1 MASSIITTDGAA
13 SGAAAGPGGVYIM
26 SIANTISSKQSLLI
40 IPIVKFFNIPEN
52 LMYLIRVL
60 NSEVFGTKTQSSG
73 SPISLRLI
81 DWFVTNYCKKNNVM
95 YNLADY
101 RRKNVDGGDSS
112 SATANSF
119 DNYFFV
125 HDNYKSQLKECSKK
139 HFDPFC
145 RRNRVRFY
153 YKPNAYFK
161 TTVGQLNF
169 FKWALENHVIDYIR
183 ENLDAVEKDM
193 NDCIVI
199 APSVPSEKKIE
210 KNTKKRTTS
219 ESDRLA
225 EPSRSSHTM
234 ASGAGGS
241 AASGGSSATNATL
254 NASAMAAAATQ
265 LNPIIAELT
274 PKTKSQK
281 KTSSRQKRKEL
292 SSSANKSFT
301 KYSIPTTITFD

>member
-1 MASSIITTDGAA
+1 MASSIITNDGAA
-13 SGAAAGPGGVYIM
+13 TGVATGQSTGGVYIM

-40 IPIVKFFNIPEN
+40 IPIVKFFNVPEN
-52 LMYLIRVL
+52 LLYLIRVL
-60 NSEVFGTKTQSSG
+60 NSEVFGTKTQTSA

-95 YNLADY
+95 YNLEDY
-101 RRKNVDGGDSS
+101 RRKKVDSNTGANGG
-112 SATANSF
+112 AANSF

-225 EPSRSSHTM
+225 EPSRSSYTMASDRLAEPSRSSHTM

-241 AASGGSSATNATL
+241 AASGG
-254 NASAMAAAATQ
+254 
-265 LNPIIAELT
+265 
-274 PKTKSQK
+274 
-281 KTSSRQKRKEL
+281 
-292 SSSANKSFT
+292 
-301 KYSIPTTITFD
+301 

>member
-1 MASSIITTDGAA
+1 
-13 SGAAAGPGGVYIM
+13 
-26 SIANTISSKQSLLI
+26 
-40 IPIVKFFNIPEN
+40 
-52 LMYLIRVL
+52 
-60 NSEVFGTKTQSSG
+60 
-73 SPISLRLI
+73 
-81 DWFVTNYCKKNNVM
+81 M
-95 YNLADY
+95 YNIADY
-101 RRKNVDGGDSS
+101 KNKKRENTSNGTDV
-112 SATANSF
+112 ATTNSF

-169 FKWALENHVIDYIR
+169 FKWALEHHVIDYIR
-183 ENLDAVEKDM
+183 ENLDAIEKDM

-199 APSVPSEKKIE
+199 APASSEQRKLE
-210 KNTKKRTTS
+210 KNTRKRTTS
-219 ESDRLA
+219 ES
-225 EPSRSSHTM
+225 
-234 ASGAGGS
+234 ASVNTVAKIN
-241 AASGGSSATNATL
+241 TPPV
-254 NASAMAAAATQ
+254 
-265 LNPIIAELT
+265 NPIIAELA

-301 KYSIPTTITFD
+301 KYSIPTTITFN

>member
-1 MASSIITTDGAA
+1 MALVIDKKQDLLLDS
-13 SGAAAGPGGVYIM
+13 
-26 SIANTISSKQSLLI
+26 ISSFYLSNKDNMNKLI
-40 IPIVKFFNIPEN
+40 DILDGK
-52 LMYLIRVL
+52 YA
-60 NSEVFGTKTQSSG
+60 
-73 SPISLRLI
+73 SLRVI

-95 YNLADY
+95 YNITKY
-101 RRKNVDGGDSS
+101 KKISS
-112 SATANSF
+112 SNDLTNSF

-169 FKWALENHVIDYIR
+169 FKWALEHHVIDYIR
-183 ENLDAVEKDM
+183 ENLDAIEKDM

-199 APSVPSEKKIE
+199 APANSEQRKLE
-210 KNTKKRTTS
+210 KNTRKRTTS
-219 ESDRLA
+219 ESA
-225 EPSRSSHTM
+225 IVKTNTP
-234 ASGAGGS
+234 AVGG
-241 AASGGSSATNATL
+241 TPI
-254 NASAMAAAATQ
+254 
-265 LNPIIAELT
+265 NPIIAELA

-301 KYSIPTTITFD
+301 KYSIPTTITFN